1 MNREELVIVLTGMAK
16 ADLADDSDLYDHP
29 CSVAI
34 RALDKCFDDIN
45 TLRMQVERHSS
56 QSKKVQHLVG
66 LRYNPEW

>member
-1 MNREELVIVLTGMAK
+1 MNREELTEVLET
-16 ADLADDSDLYDHP
+16 LAEKDISDGSELHDHP

-34 RALDKCFDDIN
+34 RALDRCFDDIS
-45 TLRMQVERHSS
+45 TLRMQIERHSS